1 MKLKEDIAIIGVG
14 VTPFGELFEKSFE
27 DLVVDAAYEAY
38 ADAGVTKDDVDAAW
52 LGTTET
58 PYISGND
65 GEAPNLGDY
74 LALFPKPVSR
84 VANFCTTGM
93 EAVRHGAMA
102 VASGMYKMVLVV
114 GAEKMRDVPSRGSLI
129 ARHVNMTHPVL
140 CKGRT
145 APGQFAI
152 RATRYLHEYKLTD
165 EVFAKV
171 AVKNHK
177 NGALN
182 PKAHFR
188 KEITLDQAM
197 KAQMVAEPLKLYD
210 CCPTTDGAAAV
221 ILTTK
226 EEAQKRKADY
236 VLLQGIGLAVTG
248 GYYTTMF
255 DADNSYLNFRATQ
268 EAAKQAYAQAG
279 IENPRKDLDVAEC
292 HDCFTITELLNY
304 EDLGFCK
311 KGEGYKL
318 IEDGVTHLDGEF
330 PVNTSGGLKSTGH
343 PIGATGV
350 RMVSEITQQ
359 LRGRCEKRQVKNAKR
374 GLAHTLGGPGIVSCV
389 MVLGR

>member
-38 ADAGVTKDDVDAAW
+38 ADAGVTKDDIDACW
-52 LGTTET
+52 LGVTET
-58 PYISGND
+58 PYIDGNE
-65 GEAPNLGDY
+65 GEAPNAADY
-74 LALFPKPVSR
+74 LGLFPKPVSR

-93 EAVRHGAMA
+93 DAIRHGAFA
-102 VASGMYKMVLVV
+102 VASGMYKNVLVV
-114 GAEKMRDVPSRGSLI
+114 GAEKMRDVSSRGSLI
-129 ARHVNMTHPVL
+129 ARHIYMTHPVL

-145 APGQFAI
+145 APSQFAI
-152 RATRYLHEYKLTD
+152 RATRYLHEYNLTD
-165 EVFAKV
+165 EVLAKV

-188 KEITLDQAM
+188 KEITLEQAL
-197 KAQMVAEPLKLYD
+197 KAQMVSEPLKLYD

-226 EEAQKRKADY
+226 EEAKKRKADY
-236 VLLQGIGLAVTG
+236 VLLQGIGLAVAG

-255 DADNSYLNFRATQ
+255 DTDNSYLNFRATQ

-304 EDLGFCK
+304 EDLAFCK
-311 KGEGYKL
+311 KGEGWKL

-330 PVNTSGGLKSTGH
+330 PVNPSGGLKSTGH

-350 RMVSEITQQ
+350 RMAAEITQQ
-359 LRGRCEKRQVKNAKR
+359 IRGRCEKRQVKNAKR